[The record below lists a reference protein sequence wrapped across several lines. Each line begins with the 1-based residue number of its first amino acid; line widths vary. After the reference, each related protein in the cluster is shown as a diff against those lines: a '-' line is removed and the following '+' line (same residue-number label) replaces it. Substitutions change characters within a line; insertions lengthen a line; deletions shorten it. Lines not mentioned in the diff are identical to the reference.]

1 MSNGTSKLGR
11 DSPEGHAFQRRANTR
26 DERAAWERIGVNEGR
41 ARTVFDL
48 AGSAG
53 CELWLNGPSLEID
66 IPPLCR
72 KSCATVSFCTSFWTV
87 ALSPRSLKRRARR
100 YD

>member
-66 IPPLCR
+66 IPHTLPKKLR
-72 KSCATVSFCTSFWTV
+72 DRFFLHLFLDGRTV
-87 ALSPRSLKRRARR
+87 ATLLEAEGAAL
-100 YD
+100 